1 MMGPILDRATAE
13 QRREAALVA
22 DDLAAVLALA
32 GAKLPSLEVDWDFGR
47 RTGCYL
53 ISLGAAR
60 TAEVLRIVELLRK
73 GLHYEH
79 LAAAEEGR

>member
-1 MMGPILDRATAE
+1 MTSMLKRATAE

-22 DDLAAVLALA
+22 DDLAAVLALG
-32 GAKLPSLEVDWDFGR
+32 GAKLPSLEVDWYFGS

-60 TAEVLRIVELLRK
+60 VDEVLRIVELLRK
-73 GLHYEH
+73 GLHFER
-79 LAAAEEGR
+79 LAADDD

>member
-1 MMGPILDRATAE
+1 MASMLDRATAE

-22 DDLAAVLALA
+22 DDLAAVLALG
-32 GAKLPSLEVDWDFGR
+32 GAKLPSLEVDWEYGR

-60 TAEVLRIVELLRK
+60 TFDVVRIVELLRK
-73 GLHYEH
+73 GLHFER
-79 LAAAEEGR
+79 LAADDD

>member
-1 MMGPILDRATAE
+1 MGSALSRATAD

-22 DDLAAVLALA
+22 DDLAAVLALR
-32 GAKLPSLEVDWDFGR
+32 GVELPSLEVDWDFGR

-60 TAEVLRIVELLRK
+60 ACEVERIVELLRK
-73 GLHYEH
+73 GLHFER
-79 LAAAEEGR
+79 LTDDGG

>member
-1 MMGPILDRATAE
+1 MGAILDRATAD
-13 QRREAALVA
+13 QRREAAHAAA
-22 DDLAAVLALA
+22 DLTAVLTLA

-60 TAEVLRIVELLRK
+60 PDQIERITDLLRK
-73 GLHYEH
+73 GLRHEQARQQPADGH
-79 LAAAEEGR
+79 